1 MAGKKTKK
9 VNLNLSSSEDTKFA
23 KLSKKEQG
31 QAIGG
36 DPDDW
41 DRQNIQ
47 QFIDMFEHY
56 KPGLIRRMRTDVDT
70 EIALSGTNRYA
81 EVSKDS
87 GMRRAFWLP
96 DELSAIIELGY
107 PSFWTN
113 PKHAR
118 WFIRHFPQFSFES
131 SAKRSKH

>member
-1 MAGKKTKK
+1 MAKRGAKK
-9 VNLNLSSSEDTKFA
+9 VNLNLSSGEDTKFS

-31 QAIGG
+31 KAIGG

-47 QFIDMFEHY
+47 QFIDMFEVY
-56 KPGLIRRMRTDVDT
+56 KPGLIRKMRQDVDV
-70 EIALSGTNRYA
+70 EMALSSTNKYA

-96 DELSAIIELGY
+96 DELSAVLEMGY

-131 SAKRSKH
+131 SAKKSKR